1 VPAKAARPWSR
12 AGFQAYDH
20 VRTWRKKTY
29 EQLKKQF
36 DIPLVGHGEATPPR
50 YEPSLRE

>member
-12 AGFQAYDH
+12 AGFQGYDH

>member
-1 VPAKAARPWSR
+1 MSCHGEQRTFAV
-12 AGFQAYDH
+12 H